1 MSSIAFFDVDETLIR
16 PKSMFALL
24 EFYLLAN
31 RVDGAAVYRARWA
44 EICGMSQSGAPR
56 SEINR
61 HFYRL
66 WAGEPHASVIRAGRD
81 WVAGAVARGSFFIEP
96 AVRALDEHRA
106 TGSHIVL
113 VSGSFPAAVEPIAER
128 LGVERILC
136 TRPEV
141 KDGIMT
147 GAIEF
152 PMIGANK
159 ARAAKDVMN
168 ELAVA
173 PENCFAYGDHL
184 SDIDLLELVG
194 NPRIVAHDP
203 DLIAVA
209 TARNWR
215 VLQ

>member
-168 ELAVA
+168 GS
-173 PENCFAYGDHL
+173 PSHL
-184 SDIDLLELVG
+184 KTASPTEIISPTSTFWLVG